1 MLVVCYVSSGRVG
14 AGTDEE
20 AQSFGAVVVSTDL
33 DQEMLRP
40 ETDGPRGWPQGRTAL
55 DEQRHDGEAGGRER
69 TGMEARLPEA
79 RGQGYKDDGR
89 HALVRWLVM
98 QPPSRVVG
106 SGEPVMGPVSQGR
119 VDKLGV
125 RVEKLAA
132 LLDVLVEERVD
143 KRGPRRAPLDG
154 VADQAISRVWLHNA
168 GSRFGLVAGT
178 ATARMARWECK
189 AAGQE
194 TCEVQGQTDG
204 WVACVRRSR
213 RWWFEGMGFDSVEW

>member
-1 MLVVCYVSSGRVG
+1 MVLFYLSSGHVG

-20 AQSFGAVVVSTDL
+20 AQGFGAVVVSTDL
-33 DQEMLRP
+33 DQEILRP
-40 ETDGPRGWPQGRTAL
+40 ERDDPRGWPQGRTAL

-98 QPPSRVVG
+98 QPPGRVVG

-125 RVEKLAA
+125 RVEKLAT

-143 KRGPRRAPLDG
+143 KRGPWRAPLAG
-154 VADQAISRVWLHNA
+154 VADQAIGRVWLHGA
-168 GSRFGLVAGT
+168 GGRFG
-178 ATARMARWECK
+178 
-189 AAGQE
+189 
-194 TCEVQGQTDG
+194 
-204 WVACVRRSR
+204 
-213 RWWFEGMGFDSVEW
+213 